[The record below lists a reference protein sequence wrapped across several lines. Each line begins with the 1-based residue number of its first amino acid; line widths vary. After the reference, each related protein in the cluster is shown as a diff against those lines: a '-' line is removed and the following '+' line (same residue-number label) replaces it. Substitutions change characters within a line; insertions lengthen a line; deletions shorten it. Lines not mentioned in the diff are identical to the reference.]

1 MFSGLVVEGFP
12 VENVKYVGGVMPCL
26 FMNVEDFYFVIL
38 DVKHVESVEGVRI
51 ENSKHIR
58 GAMPRL
64 F

>member
-12 VENVKYVGGVMPCL
+12 VVNVKYVGGVIPCL